1 MSVHSYFYQNPLTCY
16 KEGYTNYGS
25 FDEQTDQ
32 ISKIISHNDRIVRL
46 QDKYNTKRD
55 EIKNAKNKDGSVKYK
70 DFDHYKQDGSIWV
83 DYLDRRTTTKDA
95 AKEDIDEL
103 ILQQNQAYIIGM
115 ITLSTILVTTFIVM
129 RK

>member
-1 MSVHSYFYQNPLTCY
+1 MNSTWNTWLKAV
-16 KEGYTNYGS
+16 
-25 FDEQTDQ
+25 FDVIVNSEVRFDQ